1 MTMVDA
7 NYENYLSIIN
17 DHILDFLPD
26 IDNKSITLYDS
37 MKYSL
42 LAGGKRLRPV
52 LLLGACEISGGDVM
66 AAIPYACAIEYVHT
80 YSLIHDDLP
89 CMDDDDLRRGIATN
103 HKVYGED
110 IATLAGDGLLNS
122 AFEAMYRDMFLYFDD
137 PDALKARVRAAY
149 EIAKGAGCTGMV
161 AGQVADVEAEGKACS
176 PEMLDYI
183 HLNKTAA
190 LITAAVRAGAMLG
203 NTDKKMLDDLTDYA
217 EAIGLAFQIQDDMLD
232 VTGTVEELGKNVGMD
247 KELSKTTYPA
257 VHGMEASKARADE
270 LHELA
275 LDSIADYYDNAEFFI
290 NIVEALRNRR
300 K

>member
-1 MTMVDA
+1 MVDK

-17 DHILDFLPD
+17 EHILDFLPE

-42 LAGGKRLRPV
+42 MAGGKRLRPV
-52 LLLGACEISGGDVM
+52 LLLGACEMCGGDVM
-66 AAIPYACAIEYVHT
+66 SAVPYACAIEYVHT

-149 EIAKGAGCTGMV
+149 EIAKGAGCTGMI
-161 AGQVADVEAEGKACS
+161 AGQVADVESEGKACS
-176 PEMLDYI
+176 AEMLDYI

-203 NTDKKMLDDLTDYA
+203 NADKKMLDDLTDYA

>member
-1 MTMVDA
+1 MVDA
-7 NYENYLSIIN
+7 NYEKYLSIIN

-42 LAGGKRLRPV
+42 QAGGKRLRPV
-52 LLLGACEISGGDVM
+52 LLLGACEICGGDIM

-161 AGQVADVEAEGKACS
+161 AGQVADVEAEGKTCS

-190 LITAAVRAGAMLG
+190 LITAAVRAGTMLG
-203 NTDKKMLDDLTDYA
+203 HADKKMLDDLTDYA
-217 EAIGLAFQIQDDMLD
+217 EAIGLAFQIQDDLLD

-257 VHGMEASKARADE
+257 VHGIEASKARADE

>member
-1 MTMVDA
+1 MVDQ
-7 NYENYLSIIN
+7 NYENYLSIVN
-17 DHILDFLPD
+17 EHILDFLPE

-42 LAGGKRLRPV
+42 MAGGKRLRPV
-52 LLLGACEISGGDVM
+52 LLLGACEMCGGDVN
-66 AAIPYACAIEYVHT
+66 AAIPYACTIEYVHT

-149 EIAKGAGCTGMV
+149 EIAKGAGCTGMI
-161 AGQVADVEAEGKACS
+161 AGQVADVESEGKACS

-203 NTDKKMLDDLTDYA
+203 NADKKMLDDLTDYA

-257 VHGMEASKARADE
+257 VHGMDASKARADE

>member
-1 MTMVDA
+1 MVDQ
-7 NYENYLSIIN
+7 NYENYLAIVN
-17 DHILDFLPD
+17 EHILDFLPE

-42 LAGGKRLRPV
+42 MAGGKRLRPV
-52 LLLGACEISGGDVM
+52 LLLGACEMCGGDVN
-66 AAIPYACAIEYVHT
+66 AAIPYACSIEYVHT

-149 EIAKGAGCTGMV
+149 EIAKGAGCTGMI
-161 AGQVADVEAEGKACS
+161 AGQVADVESEGKACS

-203 NTDKKMLDDLTDYA
+203 NADKKMLDDLTDYA

-257 VHGMEASKARADE
+257 VHGMDASKARADE

>member
-1 MTMVDA
+1 
-7 NYENYLSIIN
+7 
-17 DHILDFLPD
+17 
-26 IDNKSITLYDS
+26 
-37 MKYSL
+37 
-42 LAGGKRLRPV
+42 
-52 LLLGACEISGGDVM
+52 
-66 AAIPYACAIEYVHT
+66 
-80 YSLIHDDLP
+80 
-89 CMDDDDLRRGIATN
+89 MDDDDLRRGIATN

-149 EIAKGAGCTGMV
+149 EIAKGAGCTGMI
-161 AGQVADVEAEGKACS
+161 AGQVADVESEGKACS

-203 NTDKKMLDDLTDYA
+203 NADKKMLDDLTDYA

-257 VHGMEASKARADE
+257 VHGMDASKARADE

>member
-1 MTMVDA
+1 MVDQ
-7 NYENYLSIIN
+7 NYENYLAIVN
-17 DHILDFLPD
+17 EHILDFLPE
-26 IDNKSITLYDS
+26 IANNSITLYDS

-42 LAGGKRLRPV
+42 MAGGKRLRPV
-52 LLLGACEISGGDVM
+52 LLLGACEMCGGDVN

-149 EIAKGAGCTGMV
+149 EIAKGAGCTGMI
-161 AGQVADVEAEGKACS
+161 AGQVADVESEGKACS

-203 NTDKKMLDDLTDYA
+203 NADKKMLDDLTDYA

-257 VHGMEASKARADE
+257 VHGMDASKARADE

>member
-1 MTMVDA
+1 MVDQ
-7 NYENYLSIIN
+7 NYENYLAIVN
-17 DHILDFLPD
+17 EHILDFLPE

-42 LAGGKRLRPV
+42 MAGGKRLRPV
-52 LLLGACEISGGDVM
+52 LLLGACEMCGGDVN

-149 EIAKGAGCTGMV
+149 EIAKGAGCTGMI
-161 AGQVADVEAEGKACS
+161 AGQVADVESEGKACS

-203 NTDKKMLDDLTDYA
+203 NADKKMLDDLTDYA
-217 EAIGLAFQIQDDMLD
+217 ETIGLAFQIQDDMLD

-257 VHGMEASKARADE
+257 VHGMDASKARADE

>member
-1 MTMVDA
+1 MEKLEKYIKNAEDRL
-7 NYENYLSIIN
+7 YEI
-17 DHILDFLPD
+17 FPAETLPQGEV
-26 IDNKSITLYDS
+26 IKAA
-37 MKYSL
+37 KYSL
-42 LAGGKRLRPV
+42 SAGGKRIRPV
-52 LLLGACEISGGDVM
+52 LTQVFCEMCGGDVN

-149 EIAKGAGCTGMV
+149 EIAKGAGCTGMI
-161 AGQVADVEAEGKACS
+161 AGQVADVESEGKACS

-203 NTDKKMLDDLTDYA
+203 NADKKMLDDLTDYA

-257 VHGMEASKARADE
+257 VHGMDASKARADE

>member
-1 MTMVDA
+1 MVDQ
-7 NYENYLSIIN
+7 NYENYLAIVN
-17 DHILDFLPD
+17 EHILDFLPE

-42 LAGGKRLRPV
+42 MAGGKRLRPV
-52 LLLGACEISGGDVM
+52 LLLGACEMCGGDVN

-149 EIAKGAGCTGMV
+149 EIAKGAGCTGMI
-161 AGQVADVEAEGKACS
+161 AGQVADVESEGKACS

-190 LITAAVRAGAMLG
+190 LITAAVRAMQ
-203 NTDKKMLDDLTDYA
+203 TKRCWM
-217 EAIGLAFQIQDDMLD
+217 I
-232 VTGTVEELGKNVGMD
+232 
-247 KELSKTTYPA
+247 
-257 VHGMEASKARADE
+257 
-270 LHELA
+270 
-275 LDSIADYYDNAEFFI
+275 
-290 NIVEALRNRR
+290 
-300 K
+300 

>member
-1 MTMVDA
+1 MVDQ
-7 NYENYLSIIN
+7 NYENYLSIVN
-17 DHILDFLPD
+17 EHILDFLPE

-42 LAGGKRLRPV
+42 MAGGKRLRPV
-52 LLLGACEISGGDVM
+52 LLLGACEMCGGDVN

-149 EIAKGAGCTGMV
+149 EIAKGAGCTGMI
-161 AGQVADVEAEGKACS
+161 AGQVADVESEGKACS

-203 NTDKKMLDDLTDYA
+203 NADKKMLDDLTDYA

-257 VHGMEASKARADE
+257 VHGMDASKARADE

>member
-1 MTMVDA
+1 MVDQ
-7 NYENYLSIIN
+7 NYENYLAIVN
-17 DHILDFLPD
+17 EHILDFLPE

-42 LAGGKRLRPV
+42 MAGGKRLRPV
-52 LLLGACEISGGDVM
+52 LLLGACEMCGGDVN

-149 EIAKGAGCTGMV
+149 EIAKGAGCTGMI
-161 AGQVADVEAEGKACS
+161 AGQVADVESEGKACS

-203 NTDKKMLDDLTDYA
+203 NADKKMLDDLTDYA

-257 VHGMEASKARADE
+257 VHGMDASKARADE

>member
-1 MTMVDA
+1 MADA
-7 NYENYLSIIN
+7 MYDNYLSIIN
-17 DHILDFLPD
+17 EHILDFLPE

-52 LLLGACEISGGDVM
+52 LLLGACELCGGDIN

-149 EIAKGAGCTGMV
+149 EIAKGAGCTGMI
-161 AGQVADVEAEGKACS
+161 AGQVADVESEGKACS

-203 NTDKKMLDDLTDYA
+203 NADKKMLDDLTDYA
-217 EAIGLAFQIQDDMLD
+217 EAIGLAFQIQDDLLD

-247 KELSKTTYPA
+247 KELSKTTYPG
-257 VHGMEASKARADE
+257 VHGMEASRKRADE

-290 NIVEALRNRR
+290 QIVETLRNRR

>member
-1 MTMVDA
+1 MVDQ
-7 NYENYLSIIN
+7 NYENYLAIVN
-17 DHILDFLPD
+17 EHILDFLPE

-42 LAGGKRLRPV
+42 MAGGKRLRPV
-52 LLLGACEISGGDVM
+52 LLLGACEMCGGDVN
-66 AAIPYACAIEYVHT
+66 AAIPYACTIEYVHT

-149 EIAKGAGCTGMV
+149 EIAKGAGCTGMI
-161 AGQVADVEAEGKACS
+161 AGQVADVESEGKACS

-203 NTDKKMLDDLTDYA
+203 NADKKMLDDLTDYA

-257 VHGMEASKARADE
+257 VHGMDASKARADE

>member
-1 MTMVDA
+1 MVDA

-17 DHILDFLPD
+17 DHILDFLPE

-52 LLLGACEISGGDVM
+52 LLLGACEICGGDIM

-161 AGQVADVEAEGKACS
+161 AGQVADVEADGKACS

-203 NTDKKMLDDLTDYA
+203 NADKKMLDDLTDYA

>member
-1 MTMVDA
+1 MVDQ
-7 NYENYLSIIN
+7 NYENYLAIVN
-17 DHILDFLPD
+17 EHILDFLPE

-42 LAGGKRLRPV
+42 MAGGKRLRPV
-52 LLLGACEISGGDVM
+52 LLLGACEMCGGDVN

-149 EIAKGAGCTGMV
+149 EIAKGAGCTGMI
-161 AGQVADVEAEGKACS
+161 AGQVADVESEGKACS

-203 NTDKKMLDDLTDYA
+203 NADKKMLDDLTDYA
-217 EAIGLAFQIQDDMLD
+217 EAIGLAFQIQDDMPD

-257 VHGMEASKARADE
+257 VHGMDASKARADE

>member
-1 MTMVDA
+1 MVDQ
-7 NYENYLSIIN
+7 NYENYLAIVN
-17 DHILDFLPD
+17 EHILDFLPE

-42 LAGGKRLRPV
+42 MAGGKRLRPV
-52 LLLGACEISGGDVM
+52 LLLGACEMCGGDVN

-149 EIAKGAGCTGMV
+149 EIAKGAGCTGMI
-161 AGQVADVEAEGKACS
+161 AGQVADVESEGKACS

-203 NTDKKMLDDLTDYA
+203 NADKKMLDDLTDYA
-217 EAIGLAFQIQDDMLD
+217 EAICLAFQIQDDMLD

-257 VHGMEASKARADE
+257 VHGMDASKARADE